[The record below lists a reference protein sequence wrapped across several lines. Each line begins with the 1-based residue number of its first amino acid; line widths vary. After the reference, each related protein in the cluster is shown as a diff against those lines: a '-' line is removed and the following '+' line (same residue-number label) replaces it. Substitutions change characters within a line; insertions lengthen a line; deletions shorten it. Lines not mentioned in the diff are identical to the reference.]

1 MARSEKQK
9 LKTMAVL
16 DILREN
22 TDDEHGITMPEIIE
36 KLDAMGITA
45 ERKSVYKD
53 IEHLQEYGYE
63 ISGDKEGGKYKYY
76 LLDRNFELPELK
88 LLVDAVQASK
98 FISEK
103 RSTELIS
110 KIEKQASKYQA
121 KELHRQVY
129 VANRVKT
136 DYESVYYNIDDINL
150 AINEDS
156 QIEFDYFEWNMDK
169 EMTMREN
176 GHKTKISPW
185 ALMWD
190 DENYYMVAF
199 DGESEIIKH
208 YRVDKIRH
216 IKLTG
221 EHRDGK
227 LEFDGFDM
235 ASYAKETFGM
245 FTGEPENVELEFDN
259 NFIGVVLDR
268 FGKDIMV
275 INKGDK
281 FRVHVDVN
289 LSDQFFGWIMG
300 LNDGVKIVGPENVVE
315 AYKETLQKEVK
326 KYK

>member
-36 KLDAMGITA
+36 KLNAMGITA

-53 IEHLQEYGYE
+53 IENLQDYGYE
-63 ISGDKEGGKYKYY
+63 ISGDKEGGKYRYY

-103 RSTELIS
+103 RSNELIS

-156 QIEFDYFEWNMDK
+156 QIEFDYFEWSLDK
-169 EMTMREN
+169 EMVMREN
-176 GHKTKISPW
+176 GHKIKISPW

-199 DGESEIIKH
+199 DGESETIKH

-216 IKLTG
+216 IKMTE
-221 EHRDGK
+221 EHRDGR

-259 NFIGVVLDR
+259 DFIGVVLDR
-268 FGKDIMV
+268 FGKDLMI

-300 LNDGVKIVGPENVVE
+300 LNDGVKIVGPENVVN
-315 AYKETLQKEVK
+315 AYKEKLEKEIG

>member
-22 TDDEHGITMPEIIE
+22 TDDEHGISMPEIIE

-63 ISGDKEGGKYKYY
+63 ISGDKVGGKYKYY

-103 RSTELIS
+103 RSNELIK
-110 KIEKQASKYQA
+110 KIESEASKHQA

-156 QIEFDYFEWNMDK
+156 QIEFDYYEWNLDK

-176 GHKTKISPW
+176 GHKVNISPW

-199 DGESEIIKH
+199 DGESETIKH

-216 IKLTG
+216 IKMTE
-221 EHRDGK
+221 EHRDGR

-259 NFIGVVLDR
+259 SFIGVVLDR
-268 FGKDIMV
+268 FGKDIMI

-315 AYKETLQKEVK
+315 AYKEALEKEIG

>member
-1 MARSEKQK
+1 
-9 LKTMAVL
+9 MAVL
-16 DILREN
+16 DILREH
-22 TDDEHGITMPEIIE
+22 TDDEHGITMPELIS
-36 KLDAMGITA
+36 KLDAMGIKA

-53 IEHLQEYGYE
+53 IETLQEYGFD
-63 ISGDKEGGKYKYY
+63 ISKEKLGGKFQYF
-76 LLDRNFELPELK
+76 LLDRDFELPELK

-103 RSTELIS
+103 RSNELIR

-156 QIEFDYFEWNMDK
+156 QIEFDYYEWNLDK
-169 EMTMREN
+169 EMVEREN
-176 GHKTKISPW
+176 AHKTKISPW

-216 IKLTG
+216 IKMTD
-221 EHRDGK
+221 ESRDGR
-227 LEFDGFDM
+227 LEFDDFDM
-235 ASYAKETFGM
+235 AAYAKETFGM

-259 NFIGVVLDR
+259 SFIGVVIDR

-275 INKGDK
+275 IKKGDK
-281 FRVHVDVN
+281 FTVHVDVN
-289 LSDQFFGWIMG
+289 VSDQFFGW
-300 LNDGVKIVGPENVVE
+300 LLALRDGVKVVGPENVVD
-315 AYKETLQKEVK
+315 AYKEALKKELK
-326 KYK
+326 KY